1 MRARLRPALLS
12 LLVIAGAFALGGCA
26 EADLEEGSTLII
38 DDDRT
43 TGTSTVTVFYAL
55 TSGTGAPLSTTIAVG
70 ESKILVVANGTYTV
84 TFDDNIPPAGID
96 AGDTKVTGVQVQTGH
111 TTTVEYAG
119 ADDTGVIGPSLHAN
133 N

>member
-1 MRARLRPALLS
+1 MRAHLRPALLS
-12 LLVIAGAFALGGCA
+12 LLVVAGAFALGGCS
-26 EADLEEGSTLII
+26 EEEDLEEGSTLII

-43 TGTSTVTVFYAL
+43 TGTSTITVFYAL
-55 TSGTGAPLSTTIAVG
+55 GTGTPQSTTIAVG

-84 TFDDNIPPAGID
+84 TFDDNTPPAGID
-96 AGDTKVTGVQVQTGH
+96 VGDTKVTGVQVQTGH